1 MRANPFLYNSESSEL
16 DYRRH
21 FSCEP
26 CNGKT
31 TGGYDVYYNQIVV
44 CSNKYMNKGQFMGTI
59 GHEMIHMF
67 DACRAK
73 LDFNN
78 PEHVAC
84 TEVNQIVNYGLI
96 VNRSVLISSFLSL
109 DYHLD

>member
-1 MRANPFLYNSESSEL
+1 MFFFSISILKSSDL

-26 CNGKT
+26 CVGKV

-44 CSNKYMNKGQFMGTI
+44 CSNKYMSKGQFMGTI

-73 LDFNN
+73 LDFTN

-84 TEVNQIVNYGLI
+84 TEVL
-96 VNRSVLISSFLSL
+96 
-109 DYHLD
+109 